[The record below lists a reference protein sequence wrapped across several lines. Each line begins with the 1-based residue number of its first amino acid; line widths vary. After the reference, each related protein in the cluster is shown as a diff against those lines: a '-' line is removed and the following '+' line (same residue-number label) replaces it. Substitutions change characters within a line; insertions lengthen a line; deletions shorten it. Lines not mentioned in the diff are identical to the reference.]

1 MTNKIIVYTTVPCVN
16 CSTTKE
22 MMKFHEIKFEEVATH
37 NLDNSDDVIDM
48 LREKGFTQFPVISVN
63 DWEDSWCGFQPDRI
77 ENYSG
82 KYNE

>member
-48 LREKGFTQFPVISVN
+48 LR
-63 DWEDSWCGFQPDRI
+63 
-77 ENYSG
+77 
-82 KYNE
+82 